1 MHTISPFLWFDNQA
15 AEAMHFYTSIFK
27 NSKVLEVSHYGEG
40 GPGPA
45 GDVMVAS
52 FELNGQKFMALNGG
66 PQFKFTEAVS
76 FLIDCKDQ
84 AEVDYYWSKLG
95 AGGSE
100 GQCGWIQD
108 KFGLWWQVVP
118 DKLPEL
124 LGADDREKAG
134 RAMAVMLKMQK
145 LDVDALQRAFDGK

>member
-1 MHTISPFLWFDNQA
+1 MQTISPFLWFDDQA
-15 AEAMHFYTSIFK
+15 AEAMHFCTSIFK
-27 NSKVLEVSHYGEG
+27 NSKVLEVSHYGEE

-52 FELNGQKFMALNGG
+52 FELDGQKFMALNGG

-84 AEVDYYWSKLG
+84 AEVDYYWS
-95 AGGSE
+95 
-100 GQCGWIQD
+100 
-108 KFGLWWQVVP
+108 

-124 LGADDREKAG
+124 LSADDREKAG
-134 RAMAVMLKMQK
+134 RAMAAMLLKMQK